1 MENENF
7 TYSRG
12 QIYLAD
18 LDPVVGSEQGGLR
31 PVLIIQNNIGNE
43 YSPTVIV
50 APITGKIK
58 KPRLRV
64 HVCMTDVDFLP
75 QDSTALLEQI
85 RVLDKSRFRNYM
97 GRIQSEELMAKID
110 KAASISIGLY
120 FQNKSGE
127 KRSIPNEITI
137 CLCPACVRQFYT
149 SPNHIVKRVDPFQ
162 TKRSTCTYCDVR
174 EGYDYRIIERKKRMG
189 NDEIK
194 GGHNEHIG

>member
-58 KPRLRV
+58 KPRMRV

-85 RVLDKSRFRNYM
+85 RVLDKSRFRDYM
-97 GRIQSEELMAKID
+97 GRIKSEELMAKID

-127 KRSIPNEITI
+127 KRS
-137 CLCPACVRQFYT
+137 
-149 SPNHIVKRVDPFQ
+149 
-162 TKRSTCTYCDVR
+162 TCTFR
-174 EGYDYRIIERKKRMG
+174 EGYDHRIVERKKRTG